1 MKDWLDTA
9 TGTDPDW
16 RPWEDPF
23 IDIDIVDT
31 TTYEYMYHI
40 TYTDMQSYC
49 YRMEQSYYFP
59 SDKYGPLL
67 NLIFDSDSFH
77 DRLNRKI
84 WHAIWKLIKHIYW
97 DETFASHGV
106 EKWKEDRN
114 GDKFMSAFFDSRVQM
129 CRLSEEDFA

>member
-1 MKDWLDTA
+1 MYIKDYEKMKDWLDTA

-49 YRMEQSYYFP
+49 DRMEQ
-59 SDKYGPLL
+59 
-67 NLIFDSDSFH
+67 
-77 DRLNRKI
+77 
-84 WHAIWKLIKHIYW
+84 
-97 DETFASHGV
+97 
-106 EKWKEDRN
+106 
-114 GDKFMSAFFDSRVQM
+114 
-129 CRLSEEDFA
+129 